1 MPQPTSAMF
10 EVSVSGGR
18 VLLKPVEV
26 QLGGY
31 GRGDVLVYRGAP
43 VAIDAVERRLREAG
57 IDAKLRIEDS
67 VLILEVK
74 AEYAE
79 KAVQIIE
86 EMLRNAARDLAE
98 FEEVVRDAVRSYMEK
113 YG

>member
-1 MPQPTSAMF
+1 MF
-10 EVSVSGGR
+10 EVSVSGGK

-31 GRGDVLVYRGAP
+31 GRGDVLVYKGAP
-43 VAIDAVERRLREAG
+43 VAIDAIERRLRETG
-57 IDAKLRIEDS
+57 IDAKLRIS
-67 VLILEVK
+67 GGTLILEMR

-79 KAVQIIE
+79 KAVQVIE
-86 EMLRNAARDLAE
+86 DMLRNAARDLAE